1 MRFKFVCV
9 GEGGDVHSF
18 TKDKAIFLYVF
29 YLHPSKNHS
38 FFRISMMPVMVCIFS
53 NSNAVVTI
61 VATSTTAT
69 SKMQDL

>member
-9 GEGGDVHSF
+9 CVGGGGGGDVHSF
-18 TKDKAIFLYVF
+18 TKDKAILIYVF

-38 FFRISMMPVMVCIFS
+38 FFRISMMPVIS
-53 NSNAVVTI
+53 NSNAVITI